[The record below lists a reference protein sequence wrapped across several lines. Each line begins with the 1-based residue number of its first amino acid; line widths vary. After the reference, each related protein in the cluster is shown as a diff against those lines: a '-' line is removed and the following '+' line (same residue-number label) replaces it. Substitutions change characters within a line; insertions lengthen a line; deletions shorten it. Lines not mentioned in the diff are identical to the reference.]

1 MFTRIILPFQTIIL
15 FLSWIIF
22 SGYAQD
28 FIPKFERF
36 SLKDGLPTSPIA
48 GAPVQDPNGFIW
60 FGTWNGLY
68 KYDGYTFQGYW
79 HNPEDSLSLSHN
91 WAMPYITRNGALWA
105 GTAAGLDRF
114 NALDETFTRFSHD
127 SLNPSTIGSG
137 SVDVILEDK
146 QGRFWVGTANGLNL
160 MDRQSGHFTR
170 FSSGSYNSGN
180 LFGNQVREI
189 FEDDQGTIWIGT
201 GNPFSHRKSGGLNR
215 LNEENNT
222 FDHFLVNPDNPLD
235 RKNFVQAIYQPT
247 DDEPWVATWEGG
259 LYRFDRQEKL
269 FLALPPLQYPVDE
282 NRANFHG
289 ITWMCSQPGT
299 PYLWM
304 ATFRGGL
311 NRYNVEN
318 GENSFYLYNADAPF
332 SIADDR
338 IWSVFIDADNLLW
351 IGTHS
356 GLNKTDLSG
365 KFPTY
370 RLNLNP
376 EEGVTDIL
384 EDEQGVIWLGTSD
397 MRLLRWD
404 RENQQIDSFRPP
416 AGGCTNWDIPGSA
429 MAQAQNGS
437 LLFSSNCGL
446 FQFDPIQVSF
456 QRLAVLPDPQ
466 LTVKSDRPIK
476 MLTDRHNTLWI
487 SADPLTAIDLSTGK
501 VTQYKHDPEDENSI
515 NENDIETVFEDKFG
529 NIWIGTINGLAQFQR
544 ETGQFTRMLEIKNGQ
559 RIAVTDISADSAGI
573 IYLSTDTDGLV
584 ILDPASRETRKFSV
598 QEGMH
603 TSSFYNIINDQIG
616 NAWLFSPTG
625 ITRFNTS
632 TIASKFFDQN
642 DGLVEMTY
650 LRHAAY
656 CSKNGEIL
664 LGGRG
669 AVNFFDPEA
678 YQGSSNP
685 PRVILT
691 GLQVAGELPVTGSQV
706 RGFQPAGA
714 HKRMILS
721 HTQNDITFDFV
732 ALDYRN
738 PHLNQYQ
745 YQLENYE
752 KAWVQAGTQR
762 NARYTNLDP
771 GDYTFRARAAN
782 SNGIWSI
789 EDTVFQFR
797 ILKPWWATW
806 WAYLL
811 YGLVFGAIVL
821 AARKYET
828 DRIRLRN
835 QLRLEQIEA
844 EKLKEVDQMKS
855 HFFAN
860 ISHEFRTPLTVILG
874 QINAV
879 TEAIKTPKAK
889 DKLQVAK
896 RNSHR
901 LLNLVNQLLDLSQLE
916 SGAMSL
922 NITRS
927 DILPFLKY
935 LLYSF
940 ESMADEKNISLHWKC
955 EEKQIVVDLEPDK
968 LEKIIV
974 NLLSNAIKF
983 TPEGGKVS
991 LQLSV
996 NSGQSK
1002 DKKLTTDNSVAI
1014 TVSDTGSGIPREQLP
1029 HIFGRFYQVHPGE
1042 SSQQTGTGIGLALV
1056 KELVE
1061 LHKGSISVASQPGEG
1076 SVFTIILPLEQ
1087 EHLQTDTISED
1098 EHQPKFSDKIEQ
1110 KQNVRN
1116 SSGPPEIENPDSEFQ
1131 IPNSEFPDI
1140 LLVEDNADIRN
1151 YIRENLEAHY
1161 QVKEA
1166 ADGEEGLK
1174 RAQKIIPDLII
1185 SDIMMPRMDGYE
1197 FSRQI
1202 RADEKTSHIPIIML
1216 TAKASQ
1222 SDKISGLEIGVDD
1235 YLIKPFD
1242 AEELQL
1248 RIRNLI
1254 RLRRQMKERFS
1265 TATIIRPTDVSAISA
1280 DQKFLQRI
1288 LDIIEAQMGDD
1299 NFSVEALARQAN
1311 MSEPQLNRKLNA
1323 LINQP
1328 PGKLIRS
1335 LRLQRAADLLQQ
1347 GAGNVAEIAYEVG
1360 FSDQANFTRS
1370 FKKQFGVTPSKYKT
1384 N

>member
-1 MFTRIILPFQTIIL
+1 MLTRIILPYQIIIL
-15 FLSWIIF
+15 LFSGIF
-22 SGYAQD
+22 FNGYAQD
-28 FIPKFERF
+28 FIPKIERF
-36 SLKDGLPTSPIA
+36 SLKDGLPTSPVA
-48 GAPVQDPNGFIW
+48 GAPVQDQHGFIW

-79 HNPEDSLSLSHN
+79 HNPDDSLSLSHN
-91 WAMPYITRNGALWA
+91 WAMPYITRDGTLWA

-114 NALDETFTRFSHD
+114 NALDKTFTRFSHD
-127 SLNPSTIGSG
+127 SENPTTIGSG
-137 SVDVILEDK
+137 SVDVILEDR
-146 QGRFWVGTANGLNL
+146 QRRFWVGTANGFNL

-170 FSSGSYNSGN
+170 YASGAYNSGQ

-201 GNPFSHRKSGGLNR
+201 GNPFSHRMSGGLNR
-215 LNEENNT
+215 LNESNET
-222 FDHFLVNPDNPLD
+222 FDHFLVNSANPLD
-235 RKNFVQAIYQPT
+235 RKNFVQAIYQPGG
-247 DDEPWVATWEGG
+247 DEPWVATWQGG
-259 LYRFDRQEKL
+259 LYRFDRRESR

-282 NRANFHG
+282 NRTNFHG
-289 ITWMCSQPGT
+289 ITWMTPQPGT

-318 GENSFYLYNADAPF
+318 GENSFYLYDADAPF
-332 SIADDR
+332 TIADDR
-338 IWSVFIDADNLLW
+338 VWSVFIDADNLLW
-351 IGTHS
+351 VGTHS

-365 KFPTY
+365 KFPAY
-370 RLNLNP
+370 QLNLKP
-376 EEGVTDIL
+376 DEGVTDIL
-384 EDEQGVIWLGTSD
+384 EDEQGRIWLGTSD

-404 RENQQIDSFRPP
+404 RENQQVDSFRPP
-416 AGGCTNWDIPGSA
+416 AGNCAVWNIPGSA
-429 MAQAQNGS
+429 MAHSQDGL
-437 LLFSSNCGL
+437 LLFVNNCGL
-446 FQFDPIQVSF
+446 FQFDLKREIF
-456 QRLAVLPDPQ
+456 QRLPGLSGAQPAIN
-466 LTVKSDRPIK
+466 SDRPIT
-476 MLTDRHNTLWI
+476 MLADRHNTLWI
-487 SADPLTAIDLSTGK
+487 SADPLTTIDLTTGE
-501 VTQYKHDPEDENSI
+501 VNQYKHDPADENSI
-515 NENDIETVFEDKFG
+515 NENDIETVFEDNAG
-529 NIWIGTINGLAQFQR
+529 NMWIGTVNGLAQFQR
-544 ETGQFTRMLEIKNGQ
+544 ESGKFSRMLEIKDGQ
-559 RIAVTDISADSAGI
+559 RIAVTDISTDSTGI

-584 ILDPASRETRKFSV
+584 ILDPTSGETEKFSV

-625 ITRFNTS
+625 ITRFNT
-632 TIASKFFDQN
+632 TTKASKFFDQN

-650 LRHAAY
+650 LRQAAY
-656 CSKNGEIL
+656 CSKNGDIL

-669 AVNFFDPEA
+669 AINFFDPQA
-678 YQGSSNP
+678 FQGSNNP

-691 GLQVAGELPVTGSQV
+691 GLQIAGEAPVTGSQV
-706 RGFQPAGA
+706 RLFQSSGA
-714 HKRMILS
+714 DNRMTLS
-721 HTQNDITFDFV
+721 HTQNDITIDFV

-752 KAWVQAGTQR
+752 KDWVQAGTQR
-762 NARYTNLDP
+762 SARYTNLDP

-782 SNGIWSI
+782 SNGIWST
-789 EDTVFQFR
+789 EDTVFHFR

-811 YGLVFGAIVL
+811 YSLVIGGIIL

-828 DRIRLRN
+828 NRIRLKN

-879 TEAIKTPKAK
+879 TEAIKTPKEQ
-889 DKLQVAK
+889 DKLEVAK

-927 DILPFLKY
+927 DVLPFLKY

-940 ESMADEKNISLHWKC
+940 ESMADEKNISLHWEC
-955 EEKQIVVDLEPDK
+955 EAAEIVIDHEPDK
-968 LEKIIV
+968 LEKIVV

-983 TPEGGKVS
+983 TPAGGKVS

-996 NSGQSK
+996 VSDQLSVNNEHSG
-1002 DKKLTTDNSVAI
+1002 DRKLITDNCLLI
-1014 TVSDTGSGIPREQLP
+1014 TVSDSGSGIPAEKLP
-1029 HIFGRFYQVHPGE
+1029 YIFERFYQTHQDE
-1042 SSQQTGTGIGLALV
+1042 SNPQTGSGIGLALV

-1061 LHKGSISVASQPGEG
+1061 LHKGTISVASEIQRGTTFTIKLPLQQTSFQVTASASQPFQETTATEVEG
-1076 SVFTIILPLEQ
+1076 SPALSLESAAETERKLPETI
-1087 EHLQTDTISED
+1087 
-1098 EHQPKFSDKIEQ
+1098 
-1110 KQNVRN
+1110 
-1116 SSGPPEIENPDSEFQ
+1116 
-1131 IPNSEFPDI
+1131 I
-1140 LLVEDNADIRN
+1140 LLVEDNTDIRN
-1151 YIRENLEAHY
+1151 YIRENLETHY
-1161 QVKEA
+1161 QIKEA

-1174 RAQKIIPDLII
+1174 QARAIIPDLII

-1216 TAKASQ
+1216 TAKAGQ

-1242 AEELQL
+1242 ARELQV

-1254 RLRRQMKERFS
+1254 QLRRQLKERFS
-1265 TATIIRPTDVSAISA
+1265 TATVIRPKDVSAVSA

-1299 NFSVEALARQAN
+1299 SFNVEVLARQAN

-1360 FSDQANFTRS
+1360 FTDQANFTRS
-1370 FKKQFGVTPSKYKT
+1370 FKKQFGVTPSKYKK
-1384 N
+1384 